1 MQLWSAGALA
11 RLVAPRRHHLHPL
24 LPVRGS
30 QHAQRAPP
38 PVLPGIAASRLLLL
52 PRFPQ
57 GVGRVPHRGR
67 ALASRGGAG
76 VKTVARGTTAGR
88 GGRGGRRHLRGGL
101 GRKGDG
107 VRTRRGARAGVG
119 GRRARTRAQ
128 VELRGHPRRGG
139 RGGKARRQNLRPAM
153 RRSCTSFPLARR
165 QVGGVGG
172 SVRQGL
178 GPGSK
183 TRRRSQDAAPRSQR
197 RPPAGGGGDSGS
209 RRALLPG
216 SEEFDDLR
224 TPPSSSCGRRAAQ
237 WRGAVVIG
245 RVVIG
250 RARRVVGRPR
260 AHLRVV
266 LVGAPATRGAVRGA
280 HGLLHLLLLHHPG
293 CFPLGPLLANVASRL
308 VSRLRCLARRV
319 RWDCGRG
326 PRQTRGGLADLETK
340 FGSAGVVRRARGS
353 TCMAAGYGDGLASG
367 VARRLG
373 PSKRSRRSVRR
384 SLFEVRRREAGGR
397 RRRGLSSRHLGTA
410 FGGGV
415 ELEGLLLGI
424 R

>member
-1 MQLWSAGALA
+1 MHASCRAQQASAPRVVNTQQTVFWSTTRHTPPLTWSAGALA

-183 TRRRSQDAAPRSQR
+183 TRRWR
-197 RPPAGGGGDSGS
+197 GDSGRHGNTEFRKVS
-209 RRALLPG
+209 EINKTCGQNLQNDKVESALN
-216 SEEFDDLR
+216 DM
-224 TPPSSSCGRRAAQ
+224 GR
-237 WRGAVVIG
+237 
-245 RVVIG
+245 
-250 RARRVVGRPR
+250 
-260 AHLRVV
+260 HL
-266 LVGAPATRGAVRGA
+266 T
-280 HGLLHLLLLHHPG
+280 
-293 CFPLGPLLANVASRL
+293 
-308 VSRLRCLARRV
+308 
-319 RWDCGRG
+319 
-326 PRQTRGGLADLETK
+326 
-340 FGSAGVVRRARGS
+340 
-353 TCMAAGYGDGLASG
+353 
-367 VARRLG
+367 RLG
-373 PSKRSRRSVRR
+373 RDPCITSRTSFTSLKKNHPLQPYSRAKRVHITKSFAV
-384 SLFEVRRREAGGR
+384 FNAGD
-397 RRRGLSSRHLGTA
+397 T
-410 FGGGV
+410 
-415 ELEGLLLGI
+415 I
-424 R
+424 RTKTIF